1 MEPTIRSRLLGRF
14 DPDNDRRAAA
24 DDDALAESIY
34 DLLRGDPELPLSV
47 DGWLMFYVI
56 AETEASLRAVGVM
69 AILPA
74 DDCPMEVELK
84 WEADAICYSLCLGN
98 VGSTWW
104 SQSESKRRNAVYLYA
119 TGAREPEWTWTDP
132 WHGRVAAR
140 QSGGS

>member
-14 DPDNDRRAAA
+14 DPDNDRRAAT

-84 WEADAICYSLCLGN
+84 WEADAICYSLRLGS
-98 VGSTWW
+98 VGSSWR

-140 QSGGS
+140 QTGGS